1 MPKRYIVAEVHGMC
15 GGVFAALDK
24 LEKMIIRH
32 PDKTVFV
39 LHELVHNTAVTG
51 DFEKRGVRFVDS
63 LSDIPAGAPVVIGAH
78 GVSGKTEGAI
88 RAIAGDVMDATCPLV
103 RKLHQEASRLTPNE
117 QLVIFGKKDHPEVIG
132 VYDNSG
138 AGSNF
143 VVYSPEDIALLPPL
157 DSPVFISQTTVD
169 SARCDE
175 IREVLNRRFPN
186 LRCVAGVCDAS
197 KKRQSA
203 VLRLLRECQM
213 MIVAGSAHSSNACRL
228 KEVAEQHGV
237 PAYLVNGAEDLPESE
252 LAKFDCIGITSG
264 ASTPEHVLEKII
276 SRLQKI
282 GFSS

>member
-1 MPKRYIVAEVHGMC
+1 MPKRYIVADVHGMC

-24 LEKMIIRH
+24 LEKMLLRH
-32 PDKTVFV
+32 PGETVFV

-51 DFEKRGVRFVDS
+51 DFEKRKVRFVDS
-63 LSDIPAGAPVVIGAH
+63 ISEIPAGAPVVIGAH
-78 GVSGKTEGAI
+78 GVSGKTERAI
-88 RAIAGDVMDATCPLV
+88 REIAGDVMDATCPLV
-103 RKLHQEASRLTPNE
+103 RKLHQESSRLTPDE

-175 IREVLNRRFPN
+175 IRELLYRRFPT

-197 KKRQSA
+197 KLRQAS
-203 VLRLLRECQM
+203 VLQLVSQCQTI
-213 MIVAGSAHSSNACRL
+213 IVAGSAHSSNACRL
-228 KEVAEQHGV
+228 KELAEMHGI

-252 LAKFDCIGITSG
+252 LAGINCIGITSG
-264 ASTPEHVLEKII
+264 ASTPEYVLEKII